1 MLMNLTQKQAL
12 KAYLDANHA
21 ALNDED
27 AANAM
32 NLLADPE
39 YWVWRSTIT
48 RSEVYHDPSAAGS
61 FWDWNTYKSQSQG
74 EQGAWTQM
82 FMGDI
87 GPCGLVSFRSG
98 VVAIFS
104 GTGAQAT
111 QRTHVFACF
120 RRKATILEKLF
131 AVAVVNPPVNTGN
144 DTGQARGSV
153 ANPDNLGTGLLGQT
167 IEGNLTASDVTVA
180 RNS

>member
-32 NLLADPE
+32 NLLAAPE

-61 FWDWNTYKSQSQG
+61 CWD
-74 EQGAWTQM
+74 
-82 FMGDI
+82 
-87 GPCGLVSFRSG
+87 
-98 VVAIFS
+98 
-104 GTGAQAT
+104 
-111 QRTHVFACF
+111 
-120 RRKATILEKLF
+120 
-131 AVAVVNPPVNTGN
+131 
-144 DTGQARGSV
+144 
-153 ANPDNLGTGLLGQT
+153 
-167 IEGNLTASDVTVA
+167 
-180 RNS
+180 